1 MSALFEKAHARFLDW
16 LRKVW
21 RVRGGGLY
29 ACGFAVT
36 FVILELRSLFDD
48 VLGIGSL
55 FTGQAVEFIV
65 QFFVD
70 SFTNTLRSFAWPL
83 YAVTFAPPW
92 GAIALGI
99 GFAGFATWLK
109 RPIERWLF
117 PEEPNDATGDRA
129 AP

>member
-1 MSALFEKAHARFLDW
+1 VSALFEKAHARFLDW

>member
-1 MSALFEKAHARFLDW
+1 MAALLDKAQGRFLRW

-36 FVILELRSLFDD
+36 FIILELRSLFDD

-55 FTGQAVEFIV
+55 FTGQALDFIV
-65 QFFVD
+65 QFFID
-70 SFTNTLRSFAWPL
+70 SMTNTMKSFAWPL
-83 YAVTFAPPW
+83 YVVAFAPPW

-99 GFAGFATWLK
+99 GFAVFASWLK
-109 RPIERWLF
+109 KPIESRLF
-117 PEEPNDATGDRA
+117 PQEDAEASEDRLA
-129 AP
+129 R

>member
-1 MSALFEKAHARFLDW
+1 LAALLDKARDRFLRW
-16 LRKVW
+16 LQKVW

-29 ACGFAVT
+29 ACGFAIT
-36 FVILELRSLFDD
+36 FLVLESRSLFDD

-70 SFTNTLRSFAWPL
+70 SLTNTMKSFAWPV
-83 YAVTFAPPW
+83 YVATFAPPW

-99 GFAGFATWLK
+99 GFAGFGTWLK
-109 RPIERWLF
+109 APIERRLF
-117 PEEPNDATGDRA
+117 PDGTDDPSNQKPA
-129 AP
+129 A

>member
-1 MSALFEKAHARFLDW
+1 MSALLDKAHARFLIW

-48 VLGIGSL
+48 VLGVGSL

-65 QFFVD
+65 QFFID
-70 SFTNTLRSFAWPL
+70 SFTNTMRSFAWPL
-83 YAVTFAPPW
+83 YVVTFAPPW

-117 PEEPNDATGDRA
+117 PEEPNDASGDQV